1 MSEYLSP
8 YKKRPRSRSE
18 EIARHEQADRNL
30 ARRLGELPRSQT
42 LFERIQGHYVEKA
55 RKELSQGE

>member
-1 MSEYLSP
+1 MSEYLSR

-18 EIARHEQADRNL
+18 EIARYEQADRNL
-30 ARRLGELPRSQT
+30 ARRLGELPRSKT

-55 RKELSQGE
+55 RKEQSDGE